1 MASKKILEK
10 NPASG
15 PKSFTG
21 PRARAQ
27 DEVPESGPRPTV
39 DDMSDSE
46 ISIPKATKAE
56 LEIIQRQLEDF
67 QAQHQRSGPD
77 RDRLRRR
84 PGLGRLRGQD
94 GAGLHHPPRLH
105 AVRVVAGRGRRAG
118 PYRADAG
125 SLSTPSI
132 QLTSAS
138 SMSPRTSSSVRPLRA
153 GT

>member
-56 LEIIQRQLEDF
+56 LEISGSAPTVYGSIDRNDTFIYLEQSENDDEF
-67 QAQHQRSGPD
+67 GTKGYSF
-77 RDRLRRR
+77 
-84 PGLGRLRGQD
+84 GLQITED
-94 GAGLHHPPRLH
+94 
-105 AVRVVAGRGRRAG
+105 
-118 PYRADAG
+118 
-125 SLSTPSI
+125 
-132 QLTSAS
+132 
-138 SMSPRTSSSVRPLRA
+138 
-153 GT
+153 